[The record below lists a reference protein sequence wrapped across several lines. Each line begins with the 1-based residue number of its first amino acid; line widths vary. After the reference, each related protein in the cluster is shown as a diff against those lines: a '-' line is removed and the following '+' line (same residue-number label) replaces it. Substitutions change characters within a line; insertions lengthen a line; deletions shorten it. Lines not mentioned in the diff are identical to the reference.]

1 MYMFNQMPKNA
12 TPQTSAKDLATNTA
26 KLDEI
31 KYQNELSKQN
41 IKKVENEKLLDDTEA
56 LKENAKIVNAL
67 GKHLVWLFF
76 GKWQIKNFKIYFI
89 FFWIVAYAGL
99 NIYFYE
105 CLKDKKADFYISLV
119 NNIGLFIIICIL
131 GKFLKDSISSI
142 IEIFKK

>member
-1 MYMFNQMPKNA
+1 MSNQMPKNA

-67 GKHLVWLFF
+67 GKHLCGCF
-76 GKWQIKNFKIYFI
+76 
-89 FFWIVAYAGL
+89 
-99 NIYFYE
+99 
-105 CLKDKKADFYISLV
+105 LV
-119 NNIGLFIIICIL
+119 NGKLRILKYILFSF
-131 GKFLKDSISSI
+131 G
-142 IEIFKK
+142 

>member
-1 MYMFNQMPKNA
+1 MYMSNQMPKNA

-105 CLKDKKADFYISLV
+105 CLNEKAEFYISLV

-131 GKFLKDSISSI
+131 GKFLKDSISNI

>member
-1 MYMFNQMPKNA
+1 MSNQMPENA

-31 KYQNELSKQN
+31 KYQNELSRQN
-41 IKKVENEKLLDDTEA
+41 IKKIENEKLLDDTEA

-76 GKWQIKNFKIYFI
+76 GKYQIKKLKIYFI

-99 NIYFYE
+99 NIYFYNCFNE
-105 CLKDKKADFYISLV
+105 KDSEFYIGLI
-119 NNIGLFIIICIL
+119 NKIGLFLIVCIL
-131 GKFLKDSISSI
+131 GKFLKDSISNI